1 FHVTGVQTC
10 ALPILG
16 ARAAQIVPADEAGE
30 GAAEIFVTVDPD
42 AAEPPRV
49 PATVFRAVAEH
60 GLPVTTDY
68 PGQAG
73 VTLPDIGEPY
83 AVTPLVAKGH
93 VLGGLALIG
102 SAEGAW
108 SERERQIL

>member
-30 GAAEIFVTVDPD
+30 GAAEIFVAVDPD

-60 GLPVTTDY
+60 GLPVTTEY

-83 AVTPLVAKGH
+83 ARSEERRVG
-93 VLGGLALIG
+93 
-102 SAEGAW
+102 EGRR
-108 SERERQIL
+108 SR